1 MLGEEVK
8 RIALVKKGKK
18 NNNREVA
25 SRGVDLFQRKQ
36 TRPWNSGKER
46 GQVWAGLGWG
56 WGGGGGE
63 RWRIRILV
71 GSDEGERNGKP
82 DIERMKKSMT
92 EKEGWD

>member
-8 RIALVKKGKK
+8 RIALVKKEKK

-46 GQVWAGLGWG
+46 GLGWG
-56 WGGGGGE
+56 WGGGE

-71 GSDEGERNGKP
+71 GSDEGERDGKP